1 MKPLRSWNLNRA
13 RWVLGA
19 LLGCAVVGTGADQAA
34 AQETNRV
41 ARPDYATFRI
51 VTERNIFNANR
62 IPGVVRTNRGPRNT
76 SRADAFRLVGIIE
89 YNKGEFAFFD
99 GTSSDYRK
107 ALQCQGTIAGY
118 VLTNITAQS
127 VTLEAEGKKIELKV
141 GMQVRR
147 EDNGEWQ
154 LAAASDLPA
163 VASGGSGGGGDSAP
177 AEGGS
182 GDSGGE
188 VSEVLKKLMQQ
199 REQE

>member
-1 MKPLRSWNLNRA
+1 MNTPRTWNPTRA

-19 LLGCAVVGTGADQAA
+19 LLGCAVAAAGADPPP
-34 AQETNRV
+34 AQDTNRV
-41 ARPDYATFRI
+41 ARPDYASFRI
-51 VTERNIFNANR
+51 VTDRNIFNANR
-62 IPGVVRTNRGPRNT
+62 SGGPVRPSRESRNY
-76 SRADAFRLVGIIE
+76 SKLDAFRLVGIIE
-89 YNKGEFAFFD
+89 YDKGQFAFFD

-107 ALQCQGTIAGY
+107 ALQCQGSIAGY
-118 VLTNITAQS
+118 VLTNMTAQS
-127 VTLEAEGKKIELKV
+127 VTLEAEGKKVELKV

-163 VASGGSGGGGDSAP
+163 VSRGGSGGESDSSP
-177 AEGGS
+177 PETGS

-188 VSEVLKKLMQQ
+188 MSEVLKKLMQQ